1 MTIFQ
6 VLTILIS
13 GITLLGSIFI
23 VYLKLK
29 VDIAK
34 IEMRLNSI
42 DRELLQ
48 KEVSLL
54 LIEKINREDHKEIL
68 NKIDDLVIL
77 VRKK

>member
-6 VLTILIS
+6 ILTILIS

-48 KEVSLL
+48 KEVTMLL
-54 LIEKINREDHKEIL
+54 LEKVNREDHKEIL
-68 NKIDDLVIL
+68 NKIDDLVGII
-77 VRKK
+77 RKT

>member
-1 MTIFQ
+1 MTVFQ
-6 VLTILIS
+6 ILTILIS

-68 NKIDDLVIL
+68 TKIDDLAIMF
-77 VRKK
+77 RKK